1 MLACQSCVSGKP
13 RFLSLSPADLSSSN
27 FSLLPGSH
35 PQHGVHFFLPK
46 SLGMFVV
53 FRNVISARFFQ
64 SNVPDRSWLL
74 MKQLSVHHQRFCR
87 DEVREHV

>member
-13 RFLSLSPADLSSSN
+13 RFLSLSPADL
-27 FSLLPGSH
+27 PATSH
-35 PQHGVHFFLPK
+35 FYLDHILSMECIFFLPK

-53 FRNVISARFFQ
+53 FRNVISARFLR

-74 MKQLSVHHQRFCR
+74 MKQLSAHHQRFCR
-87 DEVREHV
+87 DEVCEHV

>member
-1 MLACQSCVSGKP
+1 MPILCLRKTSFLKPESCG
-13 RFLSLSPADLSSSN
+13 SSSN

-53 FRNVISARFFQ
+53 FRNVISARFLR

-74 MKQLSVHHQRFCR
+74 MKQLSAHHQRFCR
-87 DEVREHV
+87 DEVCEHV

>member
-1 MLACQSCVSGKP
+1 
-13 RFLSLSPADLSSSN
+13 
-27 FSLLPGSH
+27 
-35 PQHGVHFFLPK
+35 
-46 SLGMFVV
+46 MFVV

-64 SNVPDRSWLL
+64 GNVPDRSWLL